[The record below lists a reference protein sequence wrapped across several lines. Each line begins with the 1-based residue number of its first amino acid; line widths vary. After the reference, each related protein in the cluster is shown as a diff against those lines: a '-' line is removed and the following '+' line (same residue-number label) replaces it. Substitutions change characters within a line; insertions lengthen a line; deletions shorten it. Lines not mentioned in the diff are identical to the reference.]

1 MKIAILSRRLS
12 GHGGMETIIK
22 TLSEVLVQASS
33 FDNLLICDFN
43 SHHNQDNTWLKTIPH
58 KEFSI
63 KAPRPC
69 LNYIY
74 AYLLAK
80 YIDTNNID
88 KIICCDEYCVRIAS
102 NASKKSQHHPIVIS
116 WLHFSI
122 DQLTT
127 KRQRWLKNAD
137 HHLAICSQIADQL
150 EQVGIESSKIHI
162 FHNCVT
168 RPQYIIN
175 PDPSI
180 NRFLYLGR
188 ITFEGQKRVSDIFY
202 ALREIP
208 SPWELHIVGSG
219 NLDDIENLKALS
231 TSLNISQ
238 NIIWHGWK
246 QDPWNYIQTEI
257 KTISAL
263 IAASE
268 YEGFP
273 MTLLEALARGI
284 PCIYSDCLTGPRDAI
299 IPGKNG
305 YLFKPTNIEDLIASI
320 NKLLTDGIVLTRNQ
334 IQDSLSS
341 FYLNNYQAKVKNT
354 IIDSCD

>member
-22 TLSEVLVQASS
+22 TLSEVLVQTSS

-43 SHHNQDNTWLKTIPH
+43 SHQNQDNTWLKTIPH

-88 KIICCDEYCVRIAS
+88 KIICCDEYCVRIAT
-102 NASKKSQHHPIVIS
+102 NAAKKSKHLPKVIS

-122 DQLTT
+122 KQLKP
-127 KRQRWLKNAD
+127 KRQAWLKSAD
-137 HHLAICSQIADQL
+137 YHLAICSQIAEQL
-150 EQVGIESSKIHI
+150 KQIGIESSKIHI

-175 PDPSI
+175 PDSSI

-202 ALREIP
+202 ALRKIP

-219 NLDDIENLKALS
+219 NRDDIENLKALS
-231 TSLNISQ
+231 TTLNISQ

-305 YLFKPTNIEDLIASI
+305 YLFKPFSIEELVVCINKIIVKEVDFNRKHIQESLAPFYFEKYQQQIEDILI
-320 NKLLTDGIVLTRNQ
+320 
-334 IQDSLSS
+334 
-341 FYLNNYQAKVKNT
+341 NN
-354 IIDSCD
+354 

>member
-12 GHGGMETIIK
+12 GPGGMETIIK
-22 TLSEVLVQASS
+22 TLSEVLVQTSS

-43 SHHNQDNTWLKTIPH
+43 SHQNQDNTWLKTIPH

-88 KIICCDEYCVRIAS
+88 KIICCDEYCVRIAT
-102 NASKKSQHHPIVIS
+102 NAAKKSKHLPKVIS

-122 DQLTT
+122 KQLKP
-127 KRQRWLKNAD
+127 KRQAWLKSAD
-137 HHLAICSQIADQL
+137 YHLAICSQIAEQL
-150 EQVGIESSKIHI
+150 KQIGIESSKIHI

-175 PDPSI
+175 SDSSI

-202 ALREIP
+202 ALRKIP

-219 NLDDIENLKALS
+219 NRDDIENLKALS
-231 TSLNISQ
+231 TTLNISQ

-305 YLFKPTNIEDLIASI
+305 YLFKPFSIEELVVCINKIIVKEVDFNRKQIQESLAPFYFEKYQQQIEDILI
-320 NKLLTDGIVLTRNQ
+320 
-334 IQDSLSS
+334 
-341 FYLNNYQAKVKNT
+341 NN
-354 IIDSCD
+354 